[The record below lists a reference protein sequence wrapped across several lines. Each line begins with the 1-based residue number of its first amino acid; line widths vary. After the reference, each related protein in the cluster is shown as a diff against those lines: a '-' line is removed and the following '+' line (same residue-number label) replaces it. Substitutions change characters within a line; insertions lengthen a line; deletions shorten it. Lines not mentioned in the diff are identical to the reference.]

1 MNQPTHQEVEV
12 PPIIFTRDD
21 RESKRRKLTL
31 VNGRMARR
39 KTQFLELV
47 RAQTAGAHTLS
58 IQYIRPG
65 NGRVRTTCPYP
76 ASPSPSSECRTG
88 EYRVSLE
95 PYCFGDAI
103 SKDIPEEPLAS
114 FVRVQATTTR
124 RLHGRAKQNNVRWF
138 CLKCFEHKWKY
149 TSEELSA
156 SEALQ
161 TPDYDPLA
169 RLRRSIMPESRSEMT
184 GANLDLDVPHQ
195 MAFYRWCGFHT
206 HIEYESGEIPK
217 DHCMRQGP
225 EGEWMDGDDA
235 ISLSV
240 TKISGAA
247 YFAKIDLNF
256 VRGKKLSQ
264 IFEDLDNSVIPEE
277 QARRK
282 AIEEARQRQHDRA
295 ARHKRKFADEKVMTA
310 FRFADAIE
318 PRNEEFETQQI
329 EQREATKQ
337 GYSTIALT
345 TSIERWLQGITTPSP

>member
-1 MNQPTHQEVEV
+1 MAEWRDERPNFLSSCTYAINSVQPLWKWQGQDDMLL
-12 PPIIFTRDD
+12 PSMPQPIFRVSHWKSQKSHWPALCA
-21 RESKRRKLTL
+21 SKRLPQD
-31 VNGRMARR
+31 V
-39 KTQFLELV
+39 F
-47 RAQTAGAHTLS
+47 TAE
-58 IQYIRPG
+58 P
-65 NGRVRTTCPYP
+65 NRT
-76 ASPSPSSECRTG
+76 
-88 EYRVSLE
+88 
-95 PYCFGDAI
+95 I
-103 SKDIPEEPLAS
+103 
-114 FVRVQATTTR
+114 
-124 RLHGRAKQNNVRWF
+124 
-138 CLKCFEHKWKY
+138 
-149 TSEELSA
+149 EELSA

-247 YFAKIDLNF
+247 YSAKIDLNF

-277 QARRK
+277 QVQRK
-282 AIEEARQRQHDRA
+282 AIEEASQRQHDRA
-295 ARHKRKFADEKVMTA
+295 ARHKKKFADEKVMTA
-310 FRFADAIE
+310 FKFADAIE

-329 EQREATKQ
+329 EQREARKQ

>member
-39 KTQFLELV
+39 KTQLLELV
-47 RAQTAGAHTLS
+47 RAQTAGRVSLFEINSSRYADLDGLGAHTLS
-58 IQYIRPG
+58 IQYSRSG
-65 NGRVRTTCPYP
+65 NGRVRTTCSYP
-76 ASPSPSSECRTG
+76 ACPSPSSECLTG

-103 SKDIPEEPLAS
+103 SKEIPEEPLAS

-124 RLHGRAKQNNVRWF
+124 RFHGRAKQNNVRWF
-138 CLKCFEHKWKY
+138 CLKCFEHMWKY

-247 YFAKIDLNF
+247 YSAKIDLNF

-277 QARRK
+277 QVQRK
-282 AIEEARQRQHDRA
+282 AIEEASQRQHDRA
-295 ARHKRKFADEKVMTA
+295 ARHKKKFADGE
-310 FRFADAIE
+310 
-318 PRNEEFETQQI
+318 
-329 EQREATKQ
+329 
-337 GYSTIALT
+337 
-345 TSIERWLQGITTPSP
+345 